1 MPPVDYLVDA
11 NLLTLLIAG
20 RVNRTLIEKHRRLSG
35 YTPEHYDIL
44 VNFLSGARRVYVTP
58 NVLTEASNLLG
69 QHADP
74 ERSELMVAL
83 REVIFRSEEIIVK
96 SADASRNKAFTRLG
110 LADAALLELL
120 ATQETTLITVDLDL
134 YLAAL
139 DNGANA
145 MNFTHLLER

>member
-1 MPPVDYLVDA
+1 MDA

-20 RVNRTLIEKHRRLSG
+20 RVNRTLIAKHRRLSG
-35 YTPEHYDIL
+35 YTPEDYDIL

-58 NVLTEASNLLG
+58 NALTEASNLLR

-74 ERSELMVAL
+74 ERSQLMAAL

-120 ATQETTLITVDLDL
+120 ATRETTLITVDLDL

-139 DNGANA
+139 DNGSNA
-145 MNFTHLLER
+145 LNFTYLLER

>member
-1 MPPVDYLVDA
+1 MPPVDCLVDS

-20 RVNRTLIEKHRRLSG
+20 RVNRTLIAKHRRLSG

-58 NVLTEASNLLG
+58 NVLTETSNLLG

-74 ERSELMVAL
+74 ERSQLMAAL

-110 LADAALLELL
+110 LADAALLEL

-139 DNGANA
+139 ENGANA
-145 MNFTHLLER
+145 VNFTHLLDL

>member
-1 MPPVDYLVDA
+1 MPPLDCLVDS

-20 RVNRTLIEKHRRLSG
+20 RVNRALIAKHRRLSG

-44 VNFLSGARRVYVTP
+44 VSLLSGARRGYVTP
-58 NVLTEASNLLG
+58 NVLTEGPTSWG
-69 QHADP
+69 ST
-74 ERSELMVAL
+74 RSPSV
-83 REVIFRSEEIIVK
+83 RNSWPRCGRSFFAARRFVVK
-96 SADASRNKAFTRLG
+96 SADASRNREFMRLG
-110 LADAALLELL
+110 LADAALLEL

-145 MNFTHLLER
+145 VNFTHLLER

>member
-1 MPPVDYLVDA
+1 MPPVDCLVDA

-20 RVNRTLIEKHRRLSG
+20 RVNRTLIAKHRRLSG
-35 YTPEHYDIL
+35 YTPEDYDIL

-58 NVLTEASNLLG
+58 NVLTEASNLLR

-74 ERSELMVAL
+74 ERSQLMATL

-110 LADAALLELL
+110 LADAALLEL
-120 ATQETTLITVDLDL
+120 ATRETTLITVDLDL
-134 YLAAL
+134 YRAAWE
-139 DNGANA
+139 NGANA
-145 MNFTHLLER
+145 LNFTYLLDR

>member
-1 MPPVDYLVDA
+1 MDA

-20 RVNRTLIEKHRRLSG
+20 RVNRTLIAKHRRLSG
-35 YTPEHYDIL
+35 YTTEHYDIL
-44 VNFLSGARRVYVTP
+44 VNLLSGARRVYVTP
-58 NVLTEASNLLG
+58 NVLTEASNLLR

-74 ERSELMVAL
+74 ERSQLMAAL

-120 ATQETTLITVDLDL
+120 ATRETTLITVDLGL

-139 DNGANA
+139 ENGASA

>member
-1 MPPVDYLVDA
+1 MPPVDCLVDS

-20 RVNRTLIEKHRRLSG
+20 RVNRTLIAKHRRLSG

-44 VNFLSGARRVYVTP
+44 INFLSGARRVYVTP
-58 NVLTEASNLLG
+58 NVLTETSNLLG

-74 ERSELMVAL
+74 ERSQLMAAL

-110 LADAALLELL
+110 LADAALLEL

-139 DNGANA
+139 ENGANA
-145 MNFTHLLER
+145 VNFTHLLDL